1 MATTA
6 QTTDSLAISRII
18 YYTDNTANG
27 VDQNPPFIPV
37 NAPGVP
43 GAGISYGGRPA
54 GNQTITAAGQ
64 GYTAGVADTKLI
76 GRPPEADGSQAAN
89 NLTTPLIGQGLQ
101 VTLTVGASGNV
112 TQATPVANTG
122 NGYITGMQVEVLG
135 NATGAEPCILT
146 IVGAAANQQALID
159 ANKEAQLEQCERL
172 YPFNETEGIPYSQVA
187 NGTNVVGI
195 ADLTISAVTA
205 ADGTVTEAGANQ
217 GRQFWNENQTLIF
230 QANIVNSPAGNGLD
244 ANRTI
249 TWSATGAGLDNNAG
263 TAVAGQALQRS
274 FAVPDT
280 LAATETDNLVI
291 TCTVTYTDAAG
302 ATEIESFLIQGT

>member
-43 GAGISYGGRPA
+43 GAGISYGGRPS
-54 GNQTITAAGQ
+54 GNQTITTAGS
-64 GYTAGVADTKLI
+64 GYTAGVANTKLI
-76 GRPPEADGSQAAN
+76 GRPAESDGSQAAN

-101 VTLTVGASGNV
+101 VTLSVTAGAV

-159 ANKEAQLEQCERL
+159 ANKEAQLEQCENL
-172 YPFNETEGIPYSQVA
+172 YPFNATEGIAYSEVA
-187 NGTNVVGI
+187 NGSNVVGI

-205 ADGTVTEAGANQ
+205 ADGTVTAAGANQ
-217 GRQFWNENQTLIF
+217 GRQFWNENQAIIF
-230 QANIVNSPAGNGLD
+230 AATIVNSPAGNGLD

-249 TWSATGAGLDNNAG
+249 TWSATGAGLANNTG
-263 TAVAGQALQRS
+263 TAVPGQALQRS
-274 FAVPDT
+274 FTVPDT
-280 LAATETDNLVI
+280 LAATDTDNLVI
-291 TCTVTYTDAAG
+291 TCTITYTDAAG
-302 ATEIESFLIQGT
+302 AVATESFLIQGT

>member
-1 MATTA
+1 MTTTA
-6 QTTDSLAISRII
+6 RTSDPLAISRII

-43 GAGISYGGRPA
+43 GAGISYGGRPS
-54 GNQTITAAGQ
+54 GNQTITAAGS
-64 GYTAGVADTKLI
+64 GYTAGTVNTKLI

-101 VTLTVGASGNV
+101 VTLTVNAAGAV

-122 NGYITGMQVEVLG
+122 NGYINGMQVQVLG
-135 NATGAEPCILT
+135 NAAGAAPCILT
-146 IVGAAANQQALID
+146 IVGAAANNQALID
-159 ANKEAQLEQCERL
+159 ANKEAQLEQCQRL
-172 YPFNETEGIPYSQVA
+172 YPFDPAEGIPYSQVA
-187 NGTNVVGI
+187 NGSNVVGI

-217 GRQFWNENQTLIF
+217 GRQFWNENQALIF
-230 QANIVNSPAGNGLD
+230 QANIVNSPAGNGLV
-244 ANRTI
+244 ANRTV
-249 TWSATGAGLDNNAG
+249 TWSATGAGLTNNTG
-263 TAVAGQALQRS
+263 SAVGGQPLQRQ
-274 FAVPDT
+274 FTVPDT
-280 LAATETDNLVI
+280 LSATETDNLVI

>member
-1 MATTA
+1 MTTTA
-6 QTTDSLAISRII
+6 RTSDALAISRII

-43 GAGISYGGRPA
+43 GAGISYEGRPS
-54 GNQTITAAGQ
+54 GNQTITTAGS
-64 GYTAGVADTKLI
+64 GYTAGVANTKLI
-76 GRPPEADGSQAAN
+76 GRPAEADGSQAAN

-101 VTLTVGASGNV
+101 VTLTVTAGAV

-122 NGYITGMQVEVLG
+122 NGYINGMQVEVLG
-135 NATGAEPCILT
+135 NVAGAQPCVLT
-146 IVGAAANQQALID
+146 IVGAAANQQELID

-172 YPFNETEGIPYSQVA
+172 YPFNAAENIPYSQVA
-187 NGTNVVGI
+187 NGANVVGI

-205 ADGTVTEAGANQ
+205 ADGTITAAGANQ
-217 GRQFWNENQTLIF
+217 GRQFWNENQTLRF

-244 ANRTI
+244 ANRTVA
-249 TWSATGAGLDNNAG
+249 WSATGAGLTNNTG
-263 TAVAGQALQRS
+263 TAVAGQALQRD
-274 FAVPDT
+274 FAVPDN
-280 LAATETDNLVI
+280 LAATDTDNLVI

-302 ATEIESFLIQGT
+302 AVEIESFLIQGT

>member
-64 GYTAGVADTKLI
+64 GYTAGVANTKLI
-76 GRPPEADGSQAAN
+76 GRPADANGSQAAN
-89 NLTTPLIGQGLQ
+89 NVTTPLIGQGLQ
-101 VTLTVGASGNV
+101 VTLTVGAGGNV

-135 NATGAEPCILT
+135 NAADAEPCILT
-146 IVGAAANQQALID
+146 IVGAAANNQALID
-159 ANKEAQLEQCERL
+159 ANKEAQLEQCQNL
-172 YPFNETEGIPYSQVA
+172 YPFNATEGIAYSEVA
-187 NGTNVVGI
+187 NGSNVVGI
-195 ADLTISAVTA
+195 ADLTITAVTA
-205 ADGTVTEAGANQ
+205 ADGTVTAAGANQ
-217 GRQFWNENQTLIF
+217 GRQFWNENQTLTF
-230 QANIVNSPAGNGLD
+230 QANIVNSPAGNGAD

-249 TWSATGAGLDNNAG
+249 TWSATGAGLTNNIG
-263 TAVAGQALQRS
+263 SAVAGQALQRS
-274 FAVPDT
+274 FAVPDS

-291 TCTVTYTDAAG
+291 TCTITYTDAAG
-302 ATEIESFLIQGT
+302 AVATESFLIQGT

>member
-1 MATTA
+1 MTTTA
-6 QTTDSLAISRII
+6 RTSDALAISRII

-37 NAPGVP
+37 NAPGIP

-54 GNQTITAAGQ
+54 GNQTITAAGA
-64 GYTAGVADTKLI
+64 GYTAGTANTKLI
-76 GRPPEADGSQAAN
+76 GRPAEADGSQAAN

-122 NGYITGMQVEVLG
+122 NGYINGMQVEVLG
-135 NATGAEPCILT
+135 NTAGAQPCILT

-172 YPFNETEGIPYSQVA
+172 YPFNATEDIPYSQVA
-187 NGTNVVGI
+187 NGSNVVGI

-205 ADGTVTEAGANQ
+205 ADGTVTAAGANQ
-217 GRQFWNENQTLIF
+217 GRQFWNENQAIIF
-230 QANIVNSPAGNGLD
+230 AATIVNSPAGNGLD

-249 TWSATGAGLDNNAG
+249 TWSATGAGLTNNAG
-263 TAVAGQALQRS
+263 TAVPGQALQRS
-274 FAVPDT
+274 FTVPDT
-280 LAATETDNLVI
+280 LAATDTDNLVI
-291 TCTVTYTDAAG
+291 TCTITYTDAAG
-302 ATEIESFLIQGT
+302 AVEIESFLIQGT

>member
-6 QTTDSLAISRII
+6 QTTDNLAISRII

-54 GNQTITAAGQ
+54 GNQTITAAGS
-64 GYTAGVADTKLI
+64 GYTAGTANTKLI
-76 GRPPEADGSQAAN
+76 GRPAEADGSQAAN

-101 VTLTVGASGNV
+101 VTLTVNAAGGV

-122 NGYITGMQVEVLG
+122 NGYINGMQVEVLG
-135 NATGAEPCILT
+135 NAADAEPCILT
-146 IVGAAANQQALID
+146 IVGAAANNQALID
-159 ANKEAQLEQCERL
+159 ANKEAQLDQCENL
-172 YPFNETEGIPYSQVA
+172 YPFNATEGIPYSQVA
-187 NGTNVVGI
+187 NGSNVVGI

-205 ADGTVTEAGANQ
+205 ADGTITAAGANQ
-217 GRQFWNENQTLIF
+217 GRQFWNENQTLTF
-230 QANIVNSPAGNGLD
+230 QANIVDSPAGNGLA
-244 ANRTI
+244 ANRTV
-249 TWSATGAGLDNNAG
+249 TWSATGAGLTNNAG
-263 TAVAGQALQRS
+263 SAVAGQPLQRS

-302 ATEIESFLIQGT
+302 AVEIESFLIQGT